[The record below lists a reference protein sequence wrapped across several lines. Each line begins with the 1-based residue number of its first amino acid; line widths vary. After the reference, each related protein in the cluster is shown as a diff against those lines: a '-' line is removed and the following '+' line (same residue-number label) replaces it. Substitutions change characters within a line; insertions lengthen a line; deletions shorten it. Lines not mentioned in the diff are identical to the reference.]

1 MGKKKPCLL
10 VRVLICFNVAADG
23 GARRIFVNFT
33 ENMTADNHFLI
44 PVGMLVS
51 QEIDKDLEDIQYSG
65 VTLFMPE
72 NVAVLQSPYTPIYKD
87 FGPNDPDQLKLGSTQ
102 LSSQRLGDQSVQ

>member
-72 NVAVLQSPYTPIYKD
+72 NVAYGNLSNARTYHLQSLPVRDKYSLMKVHMY
-87 FGPNDPDQLKLGSTQ
+87 
-102 LSSQRLGDQSVQ
+102 